1 MAKAKDS
8 IKEVAQILFLQN
20 RLSQKEIAEKLD
32 VAPQTVTRWAKA
44 GNWDSL
50 RKNLLT
56 SKSSRLSELYDELEE
71 FNRMIKE
78 KENYKVADS
87 KEADAR
93 RKLIMDIKA
102 LEGRYSIAQT
112 ISIGMEFCEFVKTA
126 DPDAAKKVL
135 DLYNAFVN
143 KTIENAKWQE

>member
-1 MAKAKDS
+1 MAKSKDN
-8 IKEVAQILFLQN
+8 IKEIAQILFLQN
-20 RLSQKEIAEKLD
+20 KLSQKEIAEKLE
-32 VAPQTVTRWAKA
+32 VSQQTVTRWAKA

-56 SKSSRLSELYDELEE
+56 SKSARLSELYDELEE

-78 KENYKVADS
+78 KEDYKVASS

-112 ISIGMEFCEFVKTA
+112 TSIGMEFCEFVKTA
-126 DPDAAKKVL
+126 APNVADKVL
-135 DLYNAFVN
+135 NLYNAFVN